1 MENIMTDEE
10 LDSLLDSYMRATD
23 EDAADEMLAQLMGE
37 YTARGLLIRT
47 TKG

>member
-1 MENIMTDEE
+1 MSNEE
-10 LDSLLDSYMRATD
+10 LDSLLDSYMNATD